1 MWKYNYGYPNELYH
15 HGVLGM
21 KWGHRKAVS
30 VSAIANRGLAANAR
44 GAAKVYGKLG
54 NKALS
59 SAERSEA
66 AKYSK
71 RADSAQAAADAR
83 KANRKPMSDKTKR
96 ALKIGAIA
104 TGTALAAYGTYKIT
118 KVVQSKQ
125 YERGYAA
132 YQKAATKS
140 NNEMYSWIKEQVA
153 ATSPIS
159 QTVSD
164 RYGSWNYSK
173 DPEHGIE
180 AAYRYTANNLPSAK
194 ELRKLGR
201 RK

>member
-1 MWKYNYGYPNELYH
+1 MWQYNYCDPNELYH

-71 RADSAQAAADAR
+71 RADSAQAAADAK
-83 KANRKPMSDKTKR
+83 KANKKPMSDKTKR
-96 ALKIGAIA
+96 ALKIGAA
-104 TGTALAAYGTYKIT
+104 AAGTALAAYGAYK
-118 KVVQSKQ
+118 VSKIVKGKAVSMGQ
-125 YERGYAA
+125 VHAERILNKQGVTDPVLRTAA
-132 YQKAATKS
+132 LNKRYNADKNMSFAKAANRVFNKS
-140 NNEMYSWIKEQVA
+140 SYN
-153 ATSPIS
+153 
-159 QTVSD
+159 
-164 RYGSWNYSK
+164 YG
-173 DPEHGIE
+173 
-180 AAYRYTANNLPSAK
+180 LV
-194 ELRKLGR
+194 
-201 RK
+201 

>member
-1 MWKYNYGYPNELYH
+1 MWQYNYGYPNELYH

-71 RADSAQAAADAR
+71 RADSAQAAADAK
-83 KANRKPMSDKTKR
+83 KANKKPMSDKTKSIVTGKQIGR
-96 ALKIGAIA
+96 AH
-104 TGTALAAYGTYKIT
+104 
-118 KVVQSKQ
+118 V
-125 YERGYAA
+125 
-132 YQKAATKS
+132 
-140 NNEMYSWIKEQVA
+140 
-153 ATSPIS
+153 
-159 QTVSD
+159 
-164 RYGSWNYSK
+164 
-173 DPEHGIE
+173 
-180 AAYRYTANNLPSAK
+180 
-194 ELRKLGR
+194 
-201 RK
+201 